1 MIDLHG
7 IRKTIPKTQILL
19 FDNMEF
25 SLGEYRSVAIT
36 GRSGSGK
43 TTLLKLLAGLDTV
56 YDGVYTF
63 ENKIVSKSTS
73 KNIEFRKKN
82 IGLITQNYNLLEDRN
97 VSANIQLTLGR
108 KKNTQ
113 KVNKLLD
120 LVGLSNYGLKKISEI
135 SGGEAQRVAIARAL
149 IKKPKVLLADEPTG
163 ALDEKTEQEILA
175 LLERI
180 KQTGAR
186 LIMVTHSDAV
196 AKICDAQFIL
206 ENGKLLLVNN

>member
-97 VSANIQLTLGR
+97 VSANIQLALGR